1 MDMITAGIKQ
11 ADAVDIRC
19 RHCFLRT
26 YNRLFDKYKIERNQR
41 LYFFMHYNQILL
53 KYKTLISPE
62 IQQLLNEK
70 FCEIIGVDDPF
81 EEEKSNSNKIA
92 MGLYARWK
100 NEVLESSD
108 PFNLALRLAV
118 AGNIMDYGAYE
129 KFDIRHTIQKVLSAD
144 FTIDASSRLKNK
156 IKKAKK
162 ILYLGDNA
170 GEIVF
175 DKIFIETIMHNN
187 LTYVVRGASI
197 LNDAT
202 LEDAKNTGMDLAADV
217 FSNGYGAPSTILR
230 KCSREFQKVFQE
242 ADLIISKGQGNLE
255 GLITHHDPR
264 IFFLL
269 MVKCDVIA
277 DLLQV
282 QKGDFVVYNQN

>member
-1 MDMITAGIKQ
+1 
-11 ADAVDIRC
+11 
-19 RHCFLRT
+19 
-26 YNRLFDKYKIERNQR
+26 
-41 LYFFMHYNQILL
+41 
-53 KYKTLISPE
+53 
-62 IQQLLNEK
+62 
-70 FCEIIGVDDPF
+70 
-81 EEEKSNSNKIA
+81 
-92 MGLYARWK
+92 
-100 NEVLESSD
+100 
-108 PFNLALRLAV
+108 
-118 AGNIMDYGAYE
+118 
-129 KFDIRHTIQKVLSAD
+129 
-144 FTIDASSRLKNK
+144 
-156 IKKAKK
+156 
-162 ILYLGDNA
+162 LYLGDNA